1 MRIKS
6 RSYLYVNFN
15 FFFLSIEIS
24 PFMYLLCNCNARP
37 KNLFF
42 NNFALRSNFFEQSYY
57 RMKHTRYFMFLL
69 NFFTRIFHFLP
80 SELSHF
86 LALNGLKV
94 IYSTGLLQIFTKY
107 DLEKTEIVNNDSK
120 DQSLNNFKKY
130 KNKLGI
136 AAGLDK
142 DGEFIDCLAALGVG
156 FIEVGTVT
164 PVKQAGNPKP
174 RLFRNRKHKS
184 LLNRLGFNNKGV
196 ESLVENLKKRSSTI
210 PVGVSIGKNFD
221 TPNEQAYRDYL
232 FCMEKVY
239 QYSSYIAINISSPN
253 TKELRDLSNKE
264 FLKDLI
270 VKIKEKQNL
279 LSKSF
284 DYVPIF
290 IKISPDENNQAL
302 EEICKCILD
311 YKIDGIISSNTTIK
325 HTDKNGYGGL
335 SGLPL
340 KDKATEKLKFIKNIV
355 GNRIPIIASGGV
367 MSASD
372 YLEKINAGADL
383 VQVYTGF
390 IFEGPKLIQDILK
403 IKSV

>member
-1 MRIKS
+1 
-6 RSYLYVNFN
+6 
-15 FFFLSIEIS
+15 
-24 PFMYLLCNCNARP
+24 
-37 KNLFF
+37 
-42 NNFALRSNFFEQSYY
+42 
-57 RMKHTRYFMFLL
+57 MFLL
-69 NFFTRIFHFLP
+69 SFFTKIFHFLP
-80 SELSHF
+80 SEISHF

-94 IYSTGLLQIFTKY
+94 AHSMGLLKILVNYNQEKEDQI
-107 DLEKTEIVNNDSK
+107 NNDFK
-120 DQSLNNFKKY
+120 NLSLNNY

-142 DGEFIDCLAALGVG
+142 DGEYIDCLSALGVG

-164 PVKQAGNPKP
+164 PTKQSGNPKP
-174 RLFRNRKHKS
+174 RLFRNRKDKS

-196 ESLVENLKKRSSTI
+196 ESLVENLKKRNSTI
-210 PVGVSIGKNFD
+210 PIGVSIGKNFD
-221 TPNEQAYRDYL
+221 TPNEQAYQDYL

-239 QYSSYIAINISSPN
+239 RYSNYIAINISSPN
-253 TKELRDLSNKE
+253 TKELRNLSSKE

-270 VKIKEKQNL
+270 LKIKEKQNQ

-290 IKISPDENNQAL
+290 IKISPDENQQAL
-302 EEICKCILD
+302 KEICKCIID
-311 YKIDGIISSNTTIK
+311 FKIDGIITSNTTIN
-325 HTDKNGYGGL
+325 HNDKNGYGGL

-340 KDKATEKLKFIKNIV
+340 KDKATEKLIFIKNIV

-372 YLEKINAGADL
+372 YEEKINAGADL
-383 VQVYTGF
+383 VQIYTGF

-403 IKSV
+403 RQST

>member
-1 MRIKS
+1 
-6 RSYLYVNFN
+6 
-15 FFFLSIEIS
+15 
-24 PFMYLLCNCNARP
+24 
-37 KNLFF
+37 
-42 NNFALRSNFFEQSYY
+42 
-57 RMKHTRYFMFLL
+57 MKHTRYFMFLL

-107 DLEKTEIVNNDSK
+107 DLEKTEIINNDSK

-290 IKISPDENNQAL
+290 IKISPDENKQAL
-302 EEICKCILD
+302 EEICKCIIN

-325 HTDKNGYGGL
+325 HTDKNGNGGL

-340 KDKATEKLKFIKNIV
+340 KDRATEKLKFIKNIV